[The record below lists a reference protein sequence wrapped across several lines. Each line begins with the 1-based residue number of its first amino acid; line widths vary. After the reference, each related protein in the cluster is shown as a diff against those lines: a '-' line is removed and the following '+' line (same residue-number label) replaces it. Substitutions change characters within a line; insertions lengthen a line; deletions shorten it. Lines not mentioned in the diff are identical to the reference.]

1 MGADVEHQSAAAGAR
16 VSPVEGWRRR
26 QGLREEAE
34 LVSFTRLAKPAEL
47 AIHQSLKRRP
57 EGRLFCS

>member
-16 VSPVEGWRRR
+16 VRPVEGWRRR

-47 AIHQSLKRRP
+47 AIQSCRCISNILSLC
-57 EGRLFCS
+57 G